1 MTPLMDLTFLLLIVF
16 MIAAPL
22 LEYAV
27 DVSPPRMD
35 ARQPEDEK
43 NLVVS
48 MNAEGRLFVGKE
60 PVTLGEL
67 RLRLA
72 ALCRD
77 EPDLAVFIR
86 ADENRPYGEVIA
98 IMRTV
103 RKAGLENV
111 SLVTQAEDD

>member
-1 MTPLMDLTFLLLIVF
+1 MDLTFLLLIVF

-27 DVSPPRMD
+27 DVSPPRMN

-43 NLVVS
+43 NLVIS

-60 PVTLGEL
+60 AITLGEL
-67 RLRLA
+67 RLRLE

-77 EPDLAVFIR
+77 EPNLAVFIR
-86 ADENRPYGEVIA
+86 ADESRAYGEVMA